1 MDSEIKYVPVK
12 NHGHPGTFKY
22 NWFYYRSAIR
32 AVLRPHRLHFKHP
45 RYGRDDNFYYL
56 ESTWK
61 RWHRL
66 YNVPL
71 TVNVPFTVYSY
82 SASVGMMAILKDLG
96 VNFRHLLHL
105 KSEIKINQIME
116 PNFKYSIHYSFEEA
130 LRIKKDKAAIV
141 GTTKVIRNGV
151 TYMEVKD
158 HFVIKNVPEK
168 YLAILKNDTSNQF
181 KGITR
186 FIPEELEN
194 PVIHE
199 LFIKENYARDYGRA
213 SGDKNIVH
221 TTKFTSTIFG
231 FGRPFI
237 QGLCTANLIMS
248 RLCMDGFTPE
258 FFSIVFC
265 KPVYLES
272 KVILKYTDKEYYLTD
287 KKGHVLCFGKLM
299 LKNVTSRSI
308 EEGESA

>member
-22 NWFYYRSAIR
+22 NWFYYRSAIK
-32 AVLRPHRLHFKHP
+32 AVLRPHRLNFKRP
-45 RYGRDDNFYYL
+45 RYGRDDNFYYR

-71 TVNVPFTVYSY
+71 KIDVPFTVYSY
-82 SASVGMMAILKDLG
+82 SAAVGMMAILKELG

-105 KSEIKINQIME
+105 KSEIKIHQIMK
-116 PNFKYSIHYSFEEA
+116 PNLKYSIHYSFEEA
-130 LRIKKDKAAIV
+130 MRIKKDKAAII
-141 GTTKVIRNGV
+141 GTTKVSHGGII
-151 TYMEVKD
+151 YMEVKD

-168 YLAILKNDTSNQF
+168 YLATLKNDQTNQF

-186 FIPEELEN
+186 FVQKDMEN
-194 PVIHE
+194 PIVHE

-237 QGLCTANLIMS
+237 QGLCTANLIMA
-248 RLCMDGFTPE
+248 RLCMDGFVPE
-258 FFSIVFC
+258 YFSIVFC
-265 KPVYLES
+265 RPVYLES

-287 KKGHVLCFGKLM
+287 KRGNVLAFGELSQKKQYLRE
-299 LKNVTSRSI
+299 N
-308 EEGESA
+308 ESA